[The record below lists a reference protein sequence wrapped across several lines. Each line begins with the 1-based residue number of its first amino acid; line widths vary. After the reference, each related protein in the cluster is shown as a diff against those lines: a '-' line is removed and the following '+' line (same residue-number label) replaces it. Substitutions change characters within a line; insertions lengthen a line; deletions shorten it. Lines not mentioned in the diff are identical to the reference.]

1 MRAMDNLPV
10 AAAVLGGLLLFSIY
24 LWLSAQ
30 RKAGPTAGSP
40 LELFARKHGLSLAS
54 PTEARGLY
62 GQRPLRLSTESRV
75 TDGATAQVTL
85 ISVDVSDS
93 LPAEFG
99 LKRAA
104 PGSTQAP
111 PVEGAA
117 EPAKEAAGI
126 ESAFTLTNASPETRE
141 ALNSPAVRES
151 CTRLAG
157 SADFHIENGW
167 LHAEHRGVPAT
178 AEAMEALV
186 ESVLEAPR
194 ALATSV
200 ASLRFRPSA

>member
-30 RKAGPTAGSP
+30 RKAGPTAESP

-54 PTEARGLY
+54 PTEVRGLY

-85 ISVDVSDS
+85 ISVDVSDA

-104 PGSTQAP
+104 PGSTPP

-117 EPAKEAAGI
+117 EPAKEAESI

-157 SADFHIENGW
+157 NADFHIENGW
-167 LHAEHRGVPAT
+167 LHVEHRGVPST

-200 ASLRFRPSA
+200 TSLRFRPSA